1 PGATPDTASPSST
14 TPDDDDLYIYYID
27 KSGKRRRRPRPRAT
41 PSDTPTSST
50 PVTGSVKQPG
60 ATPDTASPSSTTP
73 DDDDLYIYY
82 IDKSGKRRRR
92 PRPRATPSDTP
103 TSSTPVTGSVKP
115 ITTDVEYYEDY
126 EDVSTTIGLKKISK
140 RTTNSVDQ
148 FKPIM
153 KKTVI
158 YKEKPSSNSSDE
170 YCKSPIET
178 ETSWFT
184 MGRKANLTQREIMK
198 FFDDQ
203 LDLDDLLKTV
213 LPTGIEKPPP
223 HGLDKEIKR
232 WNIDQLVQDTFKNIL
247 KESLQNMIVYII

>member
-1 PGATPDTASPSST
+1 
-14 TPDDDDLYIYYID
+14 
-27 KSGKRRRRPRPRAT
+27 
-41 PSDTPTSST
+41 
-50 PVTGSVKQPG
+50 
-60 ATPDTASPSSTTP
+60 
-73 DDDDLYIYY
+73 
-82 IDKSGKRRRR
+82 
-92 PRPRATPSDTP
+92 
-103 TSSTPVTGSVKP
+103 
-115 ITTDVEYYEDY
+115 
-126 EDVSTTIGLKKISK
+126 
-140 RTTNSVDQ
+140 
-148 FKPIM
+148 M

-170 YCKSPIET
+170 YYDEVVETTWVVKLGDKNITDKDLLDYLNNQTKDEDLFERKNEGTNSGKSPIET

-223 HGLDKEIKR
+223 REVISRKVWISDGLDKEIKR

-247 KESLQNMIVYII
+247 KEKPNNKDINNNNNNNSNNNNINIINSNNITQKDVEYEYY